1 MPEPPSN
8 WRSTGIQKVSKQ
20 LKEASKGL
28 AALTSDLAHG
38 GLATRLN
45 GGGRAPDGARGTPY
59 SPWLAQPFLKVR
71 PGCSH
76 DHMSHMPCFHILD
89 EAVSLSCGY
98 VSDIDNPGHVGAW
111 ALLITSCHTKHSGSG
126 CDYVWVC
133 VNGTDTIAHATSRGC
148 DMLSESIAAG
158 RDSSM
163 RSTPFALVV
172 DVMPDFWR

>member
-71 PGCSH
+71 PAAA
-76 DHMSHMPCFHILD
+76 M
-89 EAVSLSCGY
+89 
-98 VSDIDNPGHVGAW
+98 
-111 ALLITSCHTKHSGSG
+111 TTCHTCPAFIYWMKLCPFHVDMFLTLTTPDMWGRGHYLSHHVIQSTVGLAAIMSG
-126 CDYVWVC
+126 CV
-133 VNGTDTIAHATSRGC
+133 
-148 DMLSESIAAG
+148 
-158 RDSSM
+158 
-163 RSTPFALVV
+163 
-172 DVMPDFWR
+172 